1 MKLTFLG
8 TGTSQG
14 IPVIGCD
21 CMVCKS
27 KDARDKRLRCAAF
40 LQDKDTTLLI
50 DSGPDIRYQSLRSE
64 IQKVNAV
71 LISHEHYDHTG
82 GLDDLRPFM
91 FMQDAPLPLYAQHD
105 VMNTFKI
112 KYDYAFGSEL
122 YPGSPRFDLF
132 EIQPA
137 RAFKINDTNIL
148 PLDVIHGKL
157 HILGFKINDKLA
169 YITDAN
175 QLLQPTIDQT
185 TGIDCLVINALHH
198 RPHHSHFTLDETL
211 QVIEKINPRSA
222 YIIHMSH
229 HMGLHA
235 DMQVT
240 LPRHVHFA
248 FDMLSVEI

>member
-21 CMVCKS
+21 CTVCKS
-27 KDARDKRLRCAAF
+27 NDPRDKRLRCAAL
-40 LQDKDTTLLI
+40 LQDQGTTLLI
-50 DSGPDIRYQSLRSE
+50 DSGPDIRYQSLRTGIS
-64 IQKVNAV
+64 KLDAV

-91 FMQDAPLPLYAQHD
+91 FMQDAPLPLYTKQE
-105 VMNTFKI
+105 VINIFKI
-112 KYDYAFGSEL
+112 KYDYAFGSES

-132 EIQPA
+132 EIQPEFP
-137 RAFKINDTNIL
+137 FKINETRIV
-148 PLDVIHGKL
+148 PLEVIHGKL
-157 HILGFKINDKLA
+157 HILGFKINDKLV

-175 QLLQPTIDQT
+175 LLQQDTIDQSS
-185 TGIDCLVINALHH
+185 GIDCLVINALHH

-211 QVIEKINPRSA
+211 QAIKKINPRSA

-235 DMQVT
+235 DMQAS
-240 LPRHVHFA
+240 LPDHVRFA
-248 FDMLSVEI
+248 FDTLSVEV